1 MSVSKSRVVAREAE
15 GYVGAK
21 AYFAQLIN
29 LQFKFG
35 AVFVLLDRTQKEIY
49 LGNNNLRQGACP
61 SRTAGAGAGTSTEG
75 SRVRRMR
82 RVNGSSLQV

>member
-1 MSVSKSRVVAREAE
+1 M
-15 GYVGAK
+15 GDN

-35 AVFVLLDRTQKEIY
+35 AVFVLLDRAQKEVY
-49 LGNNNLRQGACP
+49 LSNDNLRQGACP

-75 SRVRRMR
+75 SRVWRMR

>member
-35 AVFVLLDRTQKEIY
+35 AIFVLLDRTQKEVY
-49 LGNNNLRQGACP
+49 LGNNNLR
-61 SRTAGAGAGTSTEG
+61 
-75 SRVRRMR
+75 
-82 RVNGSSLQV
+82 